1 MLNISWYPRFVT
13 FPFSLDSGK
22 SKSESF
28 SAQMEPFWG
37 FRFCAEAHFLIGHN
51 QAANSQ
57 LLETQTE
64 SLSYVHLCQEKDG
77 RTRGVYTIKG
87 NLKSPNTIFYS
98 IFLHFFRNDAKFL
111 SLSFKQCFFCM
122 HVYLDNFFHKI
133 SVKRIHTTNKTIYF
147 SLKISPVTCFSLKH
161 LHSLEM
167 SRFSLKY
174 LHSLET
180 STSTSKHLHSL
191 EISRFTRHCV
201 FCPVSAT

>member
-1 MLNISWYPRFVT
+1 M
-13 FPFSLDSGK
+13 K
-22 SKSESF
+22 
-28 SAQMEPFWG
+28 PFWG

-51 QAANSQ
+51 QAAANSQ

-111 SLSFKQCFFCM
+111 SLSCQQCFFSM
-122 HVYLDNFFHKI
+122 LVYLDNFFHKI

-161 LHSLEM
+161 LHSLE
-167 SRFSLKY
+167 
-174 LHSLET
+174 
-180 STSTSKHLHSL
+180 
-191 EISRFTRHCV
+191 ISAFTRHWV